1 MTVARGLAV
10 GALAIAI
17 AVIVALLLVGT
28 GSSYTYRMDFI
39 NAGQLVK
46 GDDVQVGGRRVG
58 SITKIG
64 LTDDNHAEITV
75 KMKGAPAPLHDGTTA
90 VIRATSLSGIANRY
104 ISLTP
109 GPNSNPKI
117 AENGRIGTEKTT
129 SIVDLDQLFNT
140 LDKPTVKSLQEVVKG
155 SAEQYRGVAK
165 TANEAAKYFNPTL
178 STTAKLVNELNRD
191 TGTFT
196 DFLVQT
202 SRVVTA
208 LSERAPT
215 LTNLVTHTN
224 TTSAAIANQGASLNA
239 DLIKLPPFMRR
250 ANTTFVNLR
259 ATLDDLDRL
268 VDASKPATRRLEP
281 FLVALRPLV
290 HRAVP
295 TIHDLRITIHQPGP
309 NNDLID
315 LNYKLPKLAGQA
327 RIVFPRGI
335 KTIKKSLPVVQFV
348 RPYTP
353 ELVGWFRDF
362 GQGAA
367 SYDANGHYAR
377 IQPIVNAYSLTGN
390 PLAGLLTEG
399 SAANRLLGLSTGN
412 LERCPGTS
420 IQIRPDHSND
430 WRDTNGQLDCNPN
443 QVLPGEFNP

>member
-17 AVIVALLLVGT
+17 AVIVALLLIGT
-28 GSSYTYRMDFI
+28 GTSHTYKMDFL

-58 SITKIG
+58 SITKIS
-64 LTDDNHAEITV
+64 LTNDNHAEITV
-75 KMKGAPAPLHDGTTA
+75 KMKGAPAPLHQGTTA
-90 VIRATSLSGIANRY
+90 VVRATSLSGIANRY

-109 GPNSNPKI
+109 GPNSNPQI
-117 AENGRIGTEKTT
+117 PNNGRIGTESTK

-140 LDKPTVKSLQEVVKG
+140 LDAPTVKGLQQVVKG

-178 STTAKLVNELNRD
+178 STTARLVNELNRN
-191 TGTFT
+191 TGTFS
-196 DFLVQT
+196 DFLIQT

-224 TTSAAIANQGASLNA
+224 TTAQAIGNQSAALNE

-259 ATLDDLDRL
+259 ATLDDLTRL
-268 VDASKPATRRLEP
+268 VNASKPATRRLEP
-281 FLVALRPLV
+281 FLVSLRPLV

-295 TIHDLRITIHQPGP
+295 TVRDLRITIRQPGP
-309 NNDLID
+309 NNDLIN
-315 LNYKLPKLAGQA
+315 LSNKLPKLAGQA
-327 RIVFPRGI
+327 QVVFPRGI
-335 KTIKKSLPVVQFV
+335 KTLKQSQPVVQFV
-348 RPYTP
+348 RPYVP

-367 SYDANGHYAR
+367 SYDGNGHYAR
-377 IQPIVNAYSLTGN
+377 IQPIVNAFSLVGN
-390 PLAGLLTEG
+390 PLSGLLTEG

-420 IQIRPDHSND
+420 TQIRPDRSNA
-430 WRDTNGQLDCNPN
+430 WTGTNPDCNPR
-443 QVLPGEFNP
+443 QVLPGEYNR